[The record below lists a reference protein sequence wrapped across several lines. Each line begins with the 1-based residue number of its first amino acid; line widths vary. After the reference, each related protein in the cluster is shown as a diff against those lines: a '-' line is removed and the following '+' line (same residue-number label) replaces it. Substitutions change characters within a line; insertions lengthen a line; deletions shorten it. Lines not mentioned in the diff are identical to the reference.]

1 MDAFTAGILQR
12 IQNTEADLDRARES
26 GDEFLVE
33 VEQSEL
39 EDLQRLASEHGVEV
53 GAPTGA

>member
-12 IQNTEADLDRARES
+12 IKNTEADLDRARAT

-33 VEQSEL
+33 VEQGEL
-39 EDLQRLASEHGVEV
+39 EDLQRLAVEHGVKVEV
-53 GAPTGA
+53 STV